1 MPVKKDIQIKKWQR
15 ERRRVDP
22 CVKPS
27 RRGLLKTEKGRQKEA
42 KKKITRQG
50 LTKTRKRVE
59 GSVGGRTTAKGCVEG
74 RIQGR
79 KEQVRSQV
87 KWKEKQRQMNVD
99 RLRKDE
105 LAIKISLA
113 QLGFPHTWKREIHIF
128 KWACQLF
135 CQQDYKGYLNVNF
148 SFFLFLYIF
157 VFFPA
162 YGVRFVSNCVKLCL
176 VKRFRGQGDLIH
188 GFAQLNGSF

>member
-15 ERRRVDP
+15 ERRRVEP

-113 QLGFPHTWKREIHIF
+113 QLGFPHTGKREIHIF
-128 KWACQLF
+128 KWVC
-135 CQQDYKGYLNVNF
+135 QDYKGYLNGNF
-148 SFFLFLYIF
+148 SFFLFF
-157 VFFPA
+157 VHFCLF
-162 YGVRFVSNCVKLCL
+162 SCLWSQICVKLCKT
-176 VKRFRGQGDLIH
+176 VFSEEVQRPRWFDPWICS
-188 GFAQLNGSF
+188 A